1 MIDFHSHVIPGVDD
15 GATDLVQ
22 AGEAL
27 RAMREQGVR
36 ALVTTPHLPGSLL
49 TRPELVE
56 AMERIDAAWGELRD
70 MVAREMP
77 ELRIERG
84 AEIALDAPAPDL
96 SDPRVRLAGTSFAL
110 VEFPFMNVPPRSEN
124 AIYELRMKG
133 WRPVIAH
140 PERYSGVDS
149 GLRVVEDWLRVGG
162 LLQVNCASL
171 LGRYGKNAERIAW
184 GLLEQGWV
192 SYLGSD
198 YHARGR
204 LSIADARAA
213 LVERGGEEQARLLME
228 RNPALLLED
237 EAPEEVPPLE
247 APRKPLWARIWRR

>member
-1 MIDFHSHVIPGVDD
+1 LLGRP
-15 GATDLVQ
+15 AELAETL
-22 AGEAL
+22 AG
-27 RAMREQGVR
+27 
-36 ALVTTPHLPGSLL
+36 
-49 TRPELVE
+49 
-56 AMERIDAAWGELRD
+56 IDAAWESLREL
-70 MVAREMP
+70 ASREHP

-84 AEIALDAPAPDL
+84 AEIALDAPGADL
-96 SDPRVRLAGTSFAL
+96 SDARVRLAGTSFVL
-110 VEFPFMNVPPRSEN
+110 LEFPFLSIPPHSEN

-171 LGRYGKNAERIAW
+171 LGRYGSKAERIAW
-184 GLLEQGWV
+184 GLLERGWV
-192 SYLGSD
+192 SYLASD

-213 LVERGGEEQARLLME
+213 LAERGGEEQARLLME

-237 EAPEEVPPLE
+237 EGPEEVPPLE
-247 APRKPLWARIWRR
+247 PPRKPLWARIWRR

>member
-1 MIDFHSHVIPGVDD
+1 MIDFHSHLIPGVDD
-15 GATDLVQ
+15 GATDLEQ
-22 AGEAL
+22 SLAAI
-27 RAMREQGVR
+27 RAMRADGVE
-36 ALVTTPHLPGSLL
+36 ALITTPHLSGSLL
-49 TRPELVE
+49 ARPERVE
-56 AMERIDAAWGELRD
+56 ALERIDTGWEELRE

-77 ELRIERG
+77 EFRIHRG
-84 AEIALDAPAPDL
+84 AEVALDAPAPDL

-140 PERYSGVDS
+140 PERYSGVDP
-149 GLRVVEDWLRVGG
+149 GLAAVEDWLRVGG

-171 LGRYGKNAERIAW
+171 LGRYGSKAERIAW
-184 GLLEQGWV
+184 GLLERGWV
-192 SYLGSD
+192 SHLASD

-213 LVERGGEEQARLLME
+213 LLERGGEEQARLLME
-228 RNPALLLED
+228 RNPALLLKD
-237 EAPEEVPPLE
+237 EGPEEVPPLE
-247 APRKPLWARIWRR
+247 PPRKPLWARIWRR